1 MIIKKISEKEK
12 IDQLGPLGFEEYC
25 REHIKKIGYEV
36 KTSQNYDGG
45 IDIRAMKVLDNLET
59 EYLMVQCK
67 HWKTPIPPNEMRA
80 FKTAC
85 DEEHS
90 EYKKVKMFITSSRFS
105 PGAKELANKHNIKL
119 VGW

>member
-1 MIIKKISEKEK
+1 
-12 IDQLGPLGFEEYC
+12 
-25 REHIKKIGYEV
+25 
-36 KTSQNYDGG
+36 
-45 IDIRAMKVLDNLET
+45 MKVLDNLDT

-90 EYKKVKMFITSSRFS
+90 NYKKVKMFITSSRFS
-105 PGAKELANKHNIKL
+105 PSAKELANKHNIIMVDGDNLISRKESN
-119 VGW
+119 GS

>member
-1 MIIKKISEKEK
+1 M
-12 IDQLGPLGFEEYC
+12 
-25 REHIKKIGYEV
+25 R
-36 KTSQNYDGG
+36 
-45 IDIRAMKVLDNLET
+45 VLDNLDT

-67 HWKTPIPPNEMRA
+67 NWKTPVPPNEMRA

-105 PGAKELANKHNIKL
+105 PGAKELAHKHDIIMIDGDDLIQRRKN
-119 VGW
+119 GR